1 MMTKLLLKKLFI
13 KILEKLCLFNPLE
26 RMKKD
31 NPLIE
36 NGGIYFNKIPLYKYK
51 NV

>member
-1 MMTKLLLKKLFI
+1 MITKLLLKKLFI

-36 NGGIYFNKIPLYKYK
+36 NALEKTINLNKI
-51 NV
+51 